1 MRSHSHQTSGMNDQ
15 GYPDSL
21 KTVSTLQDRV
31 ESLKSAKPNTPAGQT
46 FQYFNPNYSTL
57 GFIIEQVSGELYG
70 NYMQEKIFSPLGMQ
84 QTSAYPTQV
93 RNLAQGHTLFL
104 GFPRT
109 IEQEMPLSEVPAGF
123 LVTSAEDMGKF
134 LLLQA
139 GKMNE
144 VISMQSLAIMQA
156 PPEDINSPYGMGWFI
171 GERNG
176 KQMIY
181 HSGNLESFHSYAAI
195 FPELDIQ
202 YAFLINQSGMLPA
215 LITFP
220 RLRNG
225 MTDLLTGVQPSQ
237 GINSNT
243 ISLFFMV
250 LIFWSLIGDLK
261 RFKNIPE
268 WAKAAIE
275 TSIPRVIATV
285 LPEFLIPILLIS
297 LFPPL
302 LGLIT
307 GHNFNWNLVY
317 KFMPDVT
324 LWIFVASAISLT
336 RGFRKILAYNS
347 IKHEKPDAP

>member
-1 MRSHSHQTSGMNDQ
+1 MNDR

-31 ESLKSAKPNTPAGQT
+31 KSLQSAKPNTPAGQT

-84 QTSAYPTQV
+84 QMSAYSTQV
-93 RNLAQGHTLFL
+93 RSLAQGHTLFL
-104 GFPRT
+104 GFPRE

-123 LVTSAEDMGKF
+123 LVTSAEDLGKF
-134 LLLQA
+134 LLVQA

-144 VISMQSLAIMQA
+144 VISTQSLAIMHT
-156 PPEDINSPYGMGWFI
+156 PPEDIKSPFGMGWFI

-181 HSGNLESFHSYAAI
+181 HSGDLESFHSYAAI
-195 FPELDIQ
+195 LPELDIQ
-202 YAFLINQSGMLPA
+202 YAFLINQSGMIPA

-225 MTDLLTGVQPSQ
+225 MTDLLTGVEPSQ
-237 GINSNT
+237 SINSNA
-243 ISLFFMV
+243 ISMFLMV
-250 LIFWSLIGDLK
+250 LIFLSLIGDLK
-261 RFKNIPE
+261 RFVNITE
-268 WAKAAIE
+268 WAKAAVQ
-275 TSIPRVIATV
+275 TPYPRVIV
-285 LPEFLIPILLIS
+285 SVIPEFLIPFLLIS
-297 LFPPL
+297 LIPL
-302 LGLIT
+302 LLSLIS

-317 KFMPDVT
+317 KFMPDIT

-336 RGFRKILAYNS
+336 RGFRKILSYNS
-347 IKHEKPDAP
+347 ATREKPGLS